1 VENLHRHA
9 SLDAQG
15 QAVQFYARERRRSL
29 LGVPDLF
36 RTHQIYGV
44 SSGEI
49 PVASIDTGTAFPER
63 DGTLTFSTLIR
74 ITPNGGVHRGLV
86 FCFGDQDGGCA
97 LWVDDENIG
106 FHAGKAGVDDG
117 ATALYVAGA
126 ELPPGLEL
134 GLVAAVNV
142 GSGRVRLWGNG
153 REIARGQ
160 ATGLTFDPAQWSSA
174 GTGSFASAPGGTVVS
189 DVPIRAAQAPDGFEV
204 IRPLSVYVNQVPR
217 HFV

>member
-1 VENLHRHA
+1 MENLHRHA

-44 SSGEI
+44 ERGEI
-49 PVASIDTGTAFPER
+49 LLELIDTGAVFPAR
-63 DGTLTFSTLIR
+63 DGTITFATTIR

-86 FCFGDQDGGCA
+86 FCFGDSDGGCA
-97 LWVDDENIG
+97 LWVEDEGIG
-106 FHAGKAGVDDG
+106 FHAGKAGIANG
-117 ATALYVAGA
+117 ATALYDAGA

-134 GLVAAVNV
+134 SLVAAVNV
-142 GSGRVRLWGNG
+142 GNGRVRLWGNG

-160 ATGLTFDPAQWSSA
+160 ATSLIFDPPEWTSA
-174 GTGSFASAPGGTVVS
+174 GAGSFATVPSGTAVT
-189 DVPIRAAQAPDGFEV
+189 DVPVSSVQAPDGFEV